1 MPPSCQRAASTP
13 VDGVRESR
21 TANARARARGENER
35 GDYYKLGAEE
45 LKRDQRR
52 AEEIEQAL
60 TQKLE
65 RWESLE
71 GKSQLV

>member
-1 MPPSCQRAASTP
+1 MSA
-13 VDGVRESR
+13 VDYDRL
-21 TANARARARGENER
+21 
-35 GDYYKLGAEE
+35 GDEE
-45 LKRDQRR
+45 LKRDRKR